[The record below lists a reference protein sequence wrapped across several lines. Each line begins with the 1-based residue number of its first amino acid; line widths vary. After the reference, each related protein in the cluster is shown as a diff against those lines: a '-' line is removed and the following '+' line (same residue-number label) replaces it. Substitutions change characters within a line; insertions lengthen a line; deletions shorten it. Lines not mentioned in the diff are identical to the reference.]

1 MTTFNLTQLLINS
14 TLVIGLMVWPVLVI
28 FACEWMTSESQKL
41 VVLCYELQENFPVFS
56 EEKQALLNLANHV
69 QVTKPTITAGGFF
82 ELNCKLIFGLFGT
95 ITTYFFIIMQ
105 FNSAMDN

>member
-1 MTTFNLTQLLINS
+1 MFLNNADFKINS
-14 TLVIGLMVWPVLVI
+14 VWPVLVI